1 MILIEVEKFSVVI
14 LAAGKGKRMKNPDM
28 SKVMALLAG
37 KPLIEHVLEQVQNL
51 KSEKT
56 IIIVGHQKESVID
69 FVNSLKIKN
78 ISYVEQNEQLGTGH
92 AVAQAESEFIGYE
105 GNILILSGDVPL
117 LQSRT
122 LNNFIDN
129 HTDYFNDLSV
139 LSTFTDNP
147 TGYGRIVRDKN
158 KKFLKIVEEKDATPE
173 EKLIKEINS
182 GVYIL
187 RCEYLFDALK
197 EVSNKNSQGEY
208 YLTDIID
215 ILRKQGLQVGAFAGA
230 KFEEL
235 QGINSPDDLER
246 AEKYYSVIPANA
258 GISIV

>member
-1 MILIEVEKFSVVI
+1 MGEKPNDKSGITLLFE
-14 LAAGKGKRMKNPDM
+14 KKYNEKN
-28 SKVMALLAG
+28 VLYIHEYTIG
-37 KPLIEHVLEQVQNL
+37 EH
-51 KSEKT
+51 
-56 IIIVGHQKESVID
+56 
-69 FVNSLKIKN
+69 KIYKK
-78 ISYVEQNEQLGTGH
+78 I
-92 AVAQAESEFIGYE
+92 
-105 GNILILSGDVPL
+105 
-117 LQSRT
+117 
-122 LNNFIDN
+122 
-129 HTDYFNDLSV
+129 
-139 LSTFTDNP
+139 
-147 TGYGRIVRDKN
+147 DKN